1 MAQHNSTT
9 DFWPQVE
16 AAAHALAARV
26 TAAKAACATGLALAG
41 AGFHGEATAKWL
53 RAQGAVLDCFLDNHP
68 AKQGTQCAGLPVVP
82 VDVFSARNASFVLIT
97 ARHAVKA
104 VEAQLVAAGIPC
116 LSYDAF
122 FVCEHLARLKQMRD
136 TLLSDARSRE
146 VLDHLLLTMLTGDR
160 EHCRAVTEGNQYFA
174 LPEFINVGTDH
185 FVDAGAFVGDTVE
198 KFIWVNN
205 GVFPKIY
212 AFEPGPKQ
220 QAAIA
225 VRVKRLASEWA
236 FDADKVEAVQAG
248 LGAAESE
255 FHLFTPAGALQGTI
269 LEASTAR
276 GQTTKVPVVTLDGFL
291 AGRPVGYLK
300 SDIEGMELEML
311 SGAQNSIR
319 THRPK
324 LAISIYHKP
333 EDLFLVAEYIAKLVP
348 EYRMAIRQ
356 HSPLL
361 MDTVLYCWLP

>member
-1 MAQHNSTT
+1 MAQSNMAN

-16 AAAHALAARV
+16 AAAQALATRV
-26 TAAKAACATGLALAG
+26 AAAKAACTTGLALAG
-41 AGFHGEATAKWL
+41 AGFHGEAAARWL
-53 RAQGAVLDCFLDNHP
+53 REQGATLDCFLDNHP
-68 AKQGTQCAGLPVVP
+68 AKQGTQCAELPVLP
-82 VDVFSARNASFVLIT
+82 VDAFSARNATFVLIT
-97 ARHAVKA
+97 ARHAVRV
-104 VEAQLVAAGIPC
+104 VEAQLTAAGIPC

-122 FVCEHLARLKQMRD
+122 FVCEHLARLKQVRD
-136 TLLSDARSRE
+136 ALLSDARSRE
-146 VLDHLLLTMLTGDR
+146 VLDHLLLTMLTGNR
-160 EHCRAVTEGNQYFA
+160 EHCRTVTESNQYFA
-174 LPEFINVGTDH
+174 LPEFINIGTDH

-198 KFIWVNN
+198 KFIWANN

-225 VRVKRLASEWA
+225 VRVTRLASEWA
-236 FDADKVEAVQAG
+236 FDADKIEAVQAG
-248 LGAAESE
+248 LGAVEGE
-255 FHLFTPAGALQGTI
+255 LHLFTPAGALQGTI
-269 LEASTAR
+269 LEASDAR
-276 GQTTKVPVVTLDGFL
+276 GSSIKVPVVTLDGFL

-300 SDIEGMELEML
+300 SDIEGMELAML

-333 EDLFLVAEYIAKLVP
+333 EDLFLVAEYIKNLVP